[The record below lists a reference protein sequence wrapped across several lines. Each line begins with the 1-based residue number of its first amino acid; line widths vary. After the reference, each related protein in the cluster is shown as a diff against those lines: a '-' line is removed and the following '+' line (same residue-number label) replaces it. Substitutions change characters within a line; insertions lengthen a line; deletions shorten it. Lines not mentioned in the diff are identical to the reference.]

1 MVALQVCK
9 TMESWLQTASTRSI
23 QLTGLKM
30 ALVVGTI
37 LNLINQGDSI
47 MGGNWELI
55 HWPKLLLTYCVPYCV
70 AVFAGTQAKR
80 S

>member
-1 MVALQVCK
+1 
-9 TMESWLQTASTRSI
+9 MESWLQTTSTRSI
-23 QLTGLKM
+23 QLTGLKI

-55 HWPKLLLTYCVPYCV
+55 HWPKLMFTYCVPYCV
-70 AVFAGTQAKR
+70 AVFAGTHAKR